1 MSQTVDLS
9 KAKTIENGPSTVD
22 LSKGGNIQVA
32 ADGETQIAIGMG
44 WDEYKG
50 EGNLDG
56 DLFAF
61 FIGEDGKAGEIVYF
75 GHRDSDDG
83 SIHLS
88 EDNQTGEGDG
98 DDEIMSID
106 FSKVSDDV
114 KKIVIGANIYDAVN
128 RGFNFG
134 IIGEDAYVRVIGSDL
149 SVLTNFELAEDYAAF
164 TGVLAGEVYRRPDGS
179 WKFRALGQGVNG
191 DLNQIKADYNK

>member
-1 MSQTVDLS
+1 MALDLD
-9 KAKTIENGPSTVD
+9 KAKEVQNSSTTVD

-44 WDEYKG
+44 WDEYRG
-50 EGNLDG
+50 DGDLDG

-61 FIGEDGKAGEIVYF
+61 IVGEDGKAREVVYF
-75 GHRDSDDG
+75 SSRDSKDG

-88 EDNQTGEGDG
+88 EDNRTGEGDG

-106 FSKVSDDV
+106 FSKVAADV
-114 KKIVIGANIYDAVN
+114 KKIVIGANIYDAVAK
-128 RGFNFG
+128 GFNFG
-134 IIGEDAYVRVIGSDL
+134 IIGDEAYVRVIGSDL
-149 SVLTNFELAEDYAAF
+149 SVLTSFELAEDYAAF
-164 TGVLAGEVYRRPDGS
+164 TGVLAGEVYRRPDDS